1 MNHDFT
7 EASSSTVSSD
17 DHNPVSTTDSSTLL
31 RLSQDLLDSIDQRD
45 WDTYKQL
52 CDESLTAFEPEAA
65 GHLVE
70 GMPFHEYYLS
80 SGPDGLSRQSTI
92 SCPHFRVMG
101 DVAVVSYIRL
111 HQATDDNGVV
121 STRAMEETRI
131 WQLQDGHWQHVHF
144 HRSPAGS
151 ITL

>member
-1 MNHDFT
+1 MKHDLT
-7 EASSSTVSSD
+7 EASSSDGSPD
-17 DHNPVSTTDSSTLL
+17 DNNAVTTTDSSTLL

-45 WDTYKQL
+45 WPTYKQL
-52 CDESLTAFEPEAA
+52 CDKSLSAFEPEAA

-80 SGPDGLSRQSTI
+80 PGPDSLARQSTI
-92 SCPHFRVMG
+92 SSPHFRVMG
-101 DVAVVSYIRL
+101 EVAVVSYIRL
-111 HQATDDNGVV
+111 QQATDDGGATT
-121 STRAMEETRI
+121 TRAMEETRI

>member
-1 MNHDFT
+1 MT
-7 EASSSTVSSD
+7 KIASNPHHHPHASDAKRDVPTAVVTVSD
-17 DHNPVSTTDSSTLL
+17 TRTLETDTGGALVVDFL
-31 RLSQDLLDSIDQRD
+31 
-45 WDTYKQL
+45 
-52 CDESLTAFEPEAA
+52 EAA

-80 SGPDGLSRQSTI
+80 PGPDSLARQSTI
-92 SCPHFRVMG
+92 SSPHFRVMG

-111 HQATDDNGVV
+111 QQATDDAGVTT
-121 STRAMEETRI
+121 TRAMEETRI

-151 ITL
+151 LTL